1 MGVMT
6 EIHAGQNKENQ
17 RRWGA
22 QPQMTFLNVT
32 TKAMA
37 QEYQT
42 EGKIYIESTKK
53 GRDHLSKLGAWRS
66 WEMGEGE
73 REEGKECRKI

>member
-1 MGVMT
+1 MEVIT
-6 EIHAGQNKENQ
+6 EIHAGQNKENK

-22 QPQMTFLNVT
+22 QPQMTYLNVT

-53 GRDHLSKLGAWRS
+53 TRLP
-66 WEMGEGE
+66 E
-73 REEGKECRKI
+73 

>member
-1 MGVMT
+1 MGVIT
-6 EIHAGQNKENQ
+6 EIHAGQNKENK

-22 QPQMTFLNVT
+22 QPQMTYLNVT
-32 TKAMA
+32 TKAMT

-53 GRDHLSKLGAWRS
+53 D
-66 WEMGEGE
+66 E
-73 REEGKECRKI
+73 IT